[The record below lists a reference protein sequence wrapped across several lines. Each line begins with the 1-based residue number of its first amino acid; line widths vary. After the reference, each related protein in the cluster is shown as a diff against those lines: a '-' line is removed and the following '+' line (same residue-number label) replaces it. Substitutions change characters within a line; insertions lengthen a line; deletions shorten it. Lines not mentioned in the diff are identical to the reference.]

1 MTQIYESYIFVTKKE
16 PDLALGGLSYP
27 QGCGDAGLISNS
39 TWPSDI
45 FI

>member
-27 QGCGDAGLISNS
+27 QGCGDAGLIIWRRVSR
-39 TWPSDI
+39 PC
-45 FI
+45 